1 MRSEA
6 LYLTDILEATRSLE
20 LFLQNVSK
28 EEFILDDMLRSSV
41 VHKLTIIGEA
51 AAHLSPTLRQKY
63 SEIPWDDVVANRNLI
78 VHGYFSISWNIVWET
93 AVQHAIPLQQQ
104 IFDILEA
111 EYPDW

>member
-20 LFLQNVSK
+20 LFLEDVSK
-28 EEFILDDMLRSSV
+28 EEFISNDMLRSSV

-51 AAHLSPTLRQKY
+51 AAHLSSDLRKKY
-63 SEIPWDDVVANRNLI
+63 SVIPWDDVIANRNLI

-93 AVQHAIPLQQQ
+93 AVQHAIPLQEQ
-104 IFDILEA
+104 IFAILET